1 MPRTVDDRV
10 VEMQFDN
17 SDFERNVHTSIR
29 TLDGLKSALSF
40 KGTDKDFSIVENAS
54 ANLTKSFSW
63 LEETARGVFLRLG
76 GSVEQWAERT
86 VKNLSGVTNA
96 IAGFGKFGEI
106 TKATGTLKGQGYG
119 LKEIET
125 QIERLNWFTDETS
138 YNLTEMI
145 SNISKF
151 TASGQGLEESVDAM
165 MGIALWAATAGQDA
179 STASRAM
186 YQLSQALSAGYMRLE
201 DWKSILTA
209 SMDTRIFRQHVLD
222 TAVALNTLKKNADGT
237 YTSLMAEG
245 KAGKEA
251 FNIDQFTTH
260 LTDGAWFTK
269 DVMMDVYREYAGGV
283 DAIYKYTE
291 EHGVSA
297 AEAVKALRGEVSDF
311 ALDAFLAG
319 QQARTWG
326 DAVEATKDAA
336 STAWK
341 HIFDDLFGQYDEVVD
356 FFTELSNRFYDI
368 FVEPINGIDNVLK
381 GWGKRGGQAAFIQSI
396 YNIVDGV
403 ENLSWV
409 INRVFNKVVY
419 GTTKSDTV
427 LGIKVDTL
435 TKVTRAVQKF
445 TGGLAD
451 TFRNSFVFRRYLYAI
466 PSLLGIAGQA
476 FFGFYRAVKKTFSG
490 AGKVI
495 GFFVEKVSLVAREIR
510 YLMQRTR
517 KNDTFYKF
525 FSTALKPL
533 KNLKEYLRDL
543 YIAILPEL
551 TKRWGA
557 FKKNLKERLS
567 DPFTK
572 LKDSLKGLGAA
583 IKDAWSGLFSGRDVT
598 VDASKLF
605 SFWDRLKDSFH
616 KITGLKP
623 GAFLDSVANGIDKLS
638 EKIKGFKTWLTEADV
653 ETGLTGI
660 EKIQNKFADVVEWI
674 RTNLGAA
681 WHAVIDA
688 FSAAF
693 DWISSNWDTIWNTAK
708 KVGSVVWSFLSGLWE
723 SISGVFSKKDAKKTG
738 ESAFSG
744 LLGSVKKAGSM
755 LGKILSG
762 IFSLIAPI
770 VENLV
775 STLSE
780 LDFKNAGEFL
790 KGGGIALLGA
800 GFLEWARNFKK
811 SNWLAGFQ
819 EILEGV
825 GGVFDSFSHLL
836 DAKALKEAAVAIA
849 ILVGALFL
857 LVSLPQDDMIG
868 SVMTLGM
875 MIDIVANAM
884 RRMSGLNNETKI
896 TKSGFT
902 FSKSGA
908 GTPLLML
915 ALGML
920 AIAGALRMIA
930 DIDANSLYQATF
942 VIGILMSIIT
952 STVKKLMGS
961 ENKSLTKLNDSSFSQ
976 KFVKPGGVLLS
987 IALSMVAIAYAL
999 QILAGIA
1006 SKKGGVEALGVAA
1019 AVVGVLMTVL
1029 GFVIKSVQNSEKINV
1044 KSSFKLGIGSTLFA
1058 LAAFLGVA
1066 IYAIKTISDM
1076 IVASGADKEK
1086 IGATGMPKSM
1096 EIALAVIGGIMLAL
1110 GLFLKT
1116 VSKTYKQTPGGKALE
1131 AVANKG
1137 FWLDILSLA
1146 ASVYIVALA
1155 FKAIANTGASKNDM
1169 LGAGALILLIMGVM
1183 IGFVAVADHVDP
1195 KKVAAVSASM
1205 LLFSAAIAVVAGVFA
1220 IIAVISHF
1228 LSKKALIATGAA
1240 IALIGAIFLTF
1251 VGLFGRKNMKKIDPL
1266 MMKKAA
1272 EALVVLSGALVIA
1285 AAAMVI
1291 LSQIPEKKVGG
1302 VILMFAG
1309 LVAAIAIL
1317 GKLASGSIG
1326 DGLLK
1331 LTTAFTLVAGAFALL
1346 AVAIL
1351 AVVEAIRLFSDE
1363 SLNVDAAA
1371 DNIMKVLD
1379 RLPELVGKLLE
1390 SLIETILAVIP
1401 GLVSGAIDSIV
1412 ETLEALVK
1420 KDPLTGKSRLE
1431 ALIEAALKVIFQICD
1446 EIEKHADEIVDH
1458 LGGAILAILNGV
1470 GTWLSTHGEEV
1481 ADALDKA
1488 AEGIMTVIVNLFDP
1502 LGKEIWGNAWDGPN
1516 GVKTKIINE
1525 GKPFLSITVV
1535 AFLASFALK
1544 AVAALTPL
1552 ANFVGSLLVSI
1563 GKLIAAHPVI
1573 AASVGATIATGAYVK
1588 YVNDHGQEIVLAS
1601 MKKYVDEKK
1610 TEKDT
1615 NSLFDWAYK
1624 NKFGGSTKS
1633 GFEAHQ
1639 AMMEAIA
1646 WMKSD
1651 EAKAILAAN
1660 GKNFNP
1666 NMLYIA
1672 ADGSVRYGSHTT
1684 RWTKYDN
1691 AWEKSWDYMRQA
1703 AFGWDSHN
1711 GDKRNEANATYY
1723 YGDTVNIEINN
1734 APGKSAKE
1742 QYRDAQTAAGLI
1754 LAQ

>member
-17 SDFERNVHTSIR
+17 SNFEQNVHTSIR

-54 ANLTKSFSW
+54 ATLTKSFSW
-63 LEETARGVFLRLG
+63 LEETAKGVFFRLG
-76 GSVEQWAERT
+76 GNIEQWAERT
-86 VKNLSGVTNA
+86 VKSLSGVNNA

-106 TKATGTLKGQGYG
+106 TKATGTLKGQGYA
-119 LKEIET
+119 LKEIEE
-125 QIERLNWFTDETS
+125 QIDRLNWFTDETS

-151 TASGQGLEESVDAM
+151 TASGQGLEESADAM

-179 STASRAM
+179 NTASRAM

-201 DWKSILTA
+201 DWKSIQNV

-222 TAVALNTLKKNADGT
+222 TAVALKTLKKNADGT

-319 QQARTWG
+319 QQARTWE

-341 HIFDDLFGQYDEVVD
+341 HIFDDLFGQYDEVVE
-356 FFTELSNRFYDI
+356 FFTELSIRFYDI
-368 FVEPINGIDNVLK
+368 FVEPINRIDNVLK

-396 YNIVDGV
+396 YNIVDGI

-409 INRVFNKVVY
+409 ISRVFNKVVY
-419 GTTKSDTV
+419 GTTKSDVV

-435 TKVTRAVQKF
+435 TKVTGAVQKF
-445 TGGLAD
+445 TAGLAD
-451 TFRNSFVFRRYLYAI
+451 TFRNSFVFRRYLYVI

-476 FFGFYRAVKKTFSG
+476 IFGFYRAVKETFSG

-543 YIAILPEL
+543 YVAILPEL

-567 DPFTK
+567 DPFSK

-616 KITGLKP
+616 KLTGLKP

-638 EKIKGFKTWLTEADV
+638 GKIKGFTTWLTEADV
-653 ETGLTGI
+653 ETGLTGL

-674 RTNLGAA
+674 RSNLGAA
-681 WHAVIDA
+681 WHAVVDA

-723 SISGVFSKKDAKKTG
+723 SISGIFSKKDAKKTG

-744 LLGSVKKAGSM
+744 LLGSVKKAGST

-775 STLSE
+775 NTLAE
-780 LDFKNAGEFL
+780 LDLKNAGEFL

-811 SNWLAGFQ
+811 SNWLAGFG
-819 EILEGV
+819 EILEGI
-825 GGVFDSFSHLL
+825 GGVFDSFSHML

-857 LVSLPQDDMIG
+857 LVSLPQDNMMS

-875 MIDIVANAM
+875 IIDIMANAM

-896 TKSGFT
+896 TKSGFA

-961 ENKSLTKLNDSSFSQ
+961 ENKSLTKLNDDGLSK
-976 KFVKPGGVLLS
+976 KFVKPGGVLLA

-999 QILAGIA
+999 QILADIA
-1006 SKKGGVEALGVAA
+1006 SKEGGLKALGIAA
-1019 AVVGVLMTVL
+1019 AVVGALMAVI
-1029 GFVIKSVQNSEKINV
+1029 GFVIKSIQSIEVN
-1044 KSSFKLGIGSTLFA
+1044 KSRGLSKLGIGSTLFA

-1096 EIALAVIGGIMLAL
+1096 EIALAVIAGIMLAL
-1110 GLFLKT
+1110 GIFLKT

-1146 ASVYIVALA
+1146 ASVYILALA
-1155 FKAIANTGASKNDM
+1155 FKAIATTGASKNDM

-1183 IGFVAVADHVDP
+1183 VGFVAVANKADP
-1195 KKVAAVSASM
+1195 KKIAVASASM
-1205 LLFSAAIAVVAGVFA
+1205 LMFSAAIAIVAGVFA
-1220 IIAVISHF
+1220 IIAGISHF
-1228 LSKKALIATGAA
+1228 LSKKALIATGVA
-1240 IALIGAIFLTF
+1240 IALIGSIFLVF

-1291 LSQIPEKKVGG
+1291 LSQIPEEKVGG

-1346 AVAIL
+1346 AVALL

-1390 SLIETILAVIP
+1390 SLRDTILAIIP
-1401 GLVSGAIDSIV
+1401 GLASGAIESIT
-1412 ETLEALVK
+1412 ETLIALAK
-1420 KDPLTGKSRLE
+1420 IDPLTGKSRLE
-1431 ALIEAALKVIFQICD
+1431 ALIEAVLVVIFQICD
-1446 EIEKHADEIVDH
+1446 EIEKHATEIVEH
-1458 LGGAILAILNGV
+1458 LGGAILAILNGI

-1481 ADALDKA
+1481 ADALGTA
-1488 AEGIMTVIVNLFDP
+1488 IEGIMTVIVSLFDP

-1516 GVKTKIINE
+1516 GVKTKIISE
-1525 GKPFLSITVV
+1525 GKTFLGVTVV
-1535 AFLASFALK
+1535 AFLASFAMR
-1544 AVAALTPL
+1544 AVSALTPL
-1552 ANFVGSLLVSI
+1552 ASFVGNLLGMI
-1563 GKLIAAHPVI
+1563 GRLIAAHPVLAGI
-1573 AASVGATIATGAYVK
+1573 VGAIGLGTYAYGK
-1588 YVNDHGQEIVLAS
+1588 IKESY
-1601 MKKYVDEKK
+1601 
-1610 TEKDT
+1610 EKDKPADA
-1615 NSLFDWAYK
+1615 LFDFVYK
-1624 NKFGGSTKS
+1624 NKFGGNNVKN
-1633 GFEAHQ
+1633 GIDEYQKIEKAR
-1639 AMMEAIA
+1639 A
-1646 WMKSD
+1646 WMQSD
-1651 EAKAILAAN
+1651 EAKAILARSGQN
-1660 GKNFNP
+1660 LDP
-1666 NMLYIA
+1666 SLLYIG
-1672 ADGSVRYGSHTT
+1672 ADGSVKYGKIPGSGQSSTT
-1684 RWTKYDN
+1684 NWWKKYGKTWSDAKN
-1691 AWEKSWDYMRQA
+1691 YVRQA
-1703 AFGWDSHN
+1703 ANATPIDWSSYYAN
-1711 GDKRNEANATYY
+1711 KRNEANATYN

-1742 QYRDAQTAAGLI
+1742 QYRDAQTAAAII

>member
-17 SDFERNVHTSIR
+17 SNFERNVHTSIR

-106 TKATGTLKGQGYG
+106 TKATGILKGQGYA
-119 LKEIET
+119 LKEIEE
-125 QIERLNWFTDETS
+125 QIDRLNWFTDETS
-138 YNLTEMI
+138 YNLTAMI

-179 STASRAM
+179 NTASRAM
-186 YQLSQALSAGYMRLE
+186 EQLSQALSAGYMRLE
-201 DWKSILTA
+201 DWKSIRNA

-222 TAVALNTLKKNADGT
+222 TAVALKTLKKNADGT

-435 TKVTRAVQKF
+435 TKVTGAVQKF

-476 FFGFYRAVKKTFSG
+476 FFGFYRAVKETFSG

-495 GFFVEKVSLVAREIR
+495 GFFVEKVSLAAREIR

-543 YIAILPEL
+543 YVAILPEL

-572 LKDSLKGLGAA
+572 LKDSLKGLGTA

-723 SISGVFSKKDAKKTG
+723 SISGIFSKKDAKKTG
-738 ESAFSG
+738 ESAFSE
-744 LLGSVKKAGSM
+744 LLGSVKKAGST

-819 EILEGV
+819 AILEGV
-825 GGVFDSFSHLL
+825 GGVFDSFSHML
-836 DAKALKEAAVAIA
+836 DAKALKEAAAAIA

-875 MIDIVANAM
+875 MIEIVANAM

-930 DIDANSLYQATF
+930 DIDTNSLYQATF

-961 ENKSLTKLNDSSFSQ
+961 ENKSLTKLNDSSLSQ

-1029 GFVIKSVQNSEKINV
+1029 GFVIKNMQNAEKV
-1044 KSSFKLGIGSTLFA
+1044 KVNSSFSAKLGIGSTLFA

-1169 LGAGALILLIMGVM
+1169 LGAGALILLIMGMM
-1183 IGFVAVADHVDP
+1183 IGFVAIANKVDP

-1220 IIAVISHF
+1220 IIAGISHF

-1317 GKLASGSIG
+1317 GKLASGGIG

-1502 LGKEIWGNAWDGPN
+1502 LGEKIWGNAWDGPN
-1516 GVKTKIINE
+1516 GVKSKIINE

-1544 AVAALTPL
+1544 AVGALTPL
-1552 ANFVGSLLVSI
+1552 ASFVGNLLGMI
-1563 GKLIAAHPVI
+1563 GRLIGAYPALTGTIAAI
-1573 AASVGATIATGAYVK
+1573 GIGNYLYDSVKNDKFGLKKKLADDIHGVHSVDGDVFGTGPSGK
-1588 YVNDHGQEIVLAS
+1588 FG
-1601 MKKYVDEKK
+1601 
-1610 TEKDT
+1610 TP
-1615 NSLFDWAYK
+1615 DWAYK
-1624 NKFGGSTKS
+1624 YAEPWKK
-1633 GFEAHQ
+1633 
-1639 AMMEAIA
+1639 
-1646 WMKSD
+1646 
-1651 EAKAILAAN
+1651 
-1660 GKNFNP
+1660 GK
-1666 NMLYIA
+1666 
-1672 ADGSVRYGSHTT
+1672 
-1684 RWTKYDN
+1684 KY
-1691 AWEKSWDYMRQA
+1691 ARQA
-1703 AFGWDSHN
+1703 AYGWDSHN
-1711 GDKRNEANATYY
+1711 GDKRYEANATYN

-1742 QYRDAQTAAGLI
+1742 QYRDARTAAGLI

>member
-179 STASRAM
+179 NTASRAM

-201 DWKSILTA
+201 DWKSIQNA

-222 TAVALNTLKKNADGT
+222 TAVALKTLKKNADGT

-381 GWGKRGGQAAFIQSI
+381 GWGKRVGQAAFIQSI

-403 ENLSWV
+403 ENLAWV
-409 INRVFNKVVY
+409 ISRVFNKVVY

-427 LGIKVDTL
+427 LGIKVDAL
-435 TKVTRAVQKF
+435 TKVTGAVQKF

-476 FFGFYRAVKKTFSG
+476 FFGFYRAVKETFSG

-723 SISGVFSKKDAKKTG
+723 SISGIFSKKDAKKTG

-896 TKSGFT
+896 TKSGVT

-1029 GFVIKSVQNSEKINV
+1029 GFVIKNMQNAEKVKV
-1044 KSSFKLGIGSTLFA
+1044 KSSFSAKLGIGSTLFA

-1076 IVASGADKEK
+1076 ILASGADKEK

-1146 ASVYIVALA
+1146 TSVYIVALA

-1183 IGFVAVADHVDP
+1183 IGFVAVANKVDP
-1195 KKVAAVSASM
+1195 KKVAVVSASM

-1220 IIAVISHF
+1220 IIAGISHF

-1331 LTTAFTLVAGAFALL
+1331 LTTAFTRVAGAFALL
-1346 AVAIL
+1346 AVALL

-1401 GLVSGAIDSIV
+1401 VAV
-1412 ETLEALVK
+1412 
-1420 KDPLTGKSRLE
+1420 
-1431 ALIEAALKVIFQICD
+1431 LKVIFQICD

-1502 LGKEIWGNAWDGPN
+1502 LGEKIWGNAWDGPN
-1516 GVKTKIINE
+1516 GVKSKIINE

-1552 ANFVGSLLVSI
+1552 ATFVGNLLVSI

-1573 AASVGATIATGAYVK
+1573 AASVGAGVLGYTFGKKLGTYVK
-1588 YVNDHGQEIVLAS
+1588 
-1601 MKKYVDEKK
+1601 EKIEEGK
-1610 TEKDT
+1610 PAED
-1615 NSLFDWAYK
+1615 LLEWVYK
-1624 NKFGGSTKS
+1624 NKFGGSKDKNRHEKTKAIVKAK
-1633 GFEAHQ
+1633 EW
-1639 AMMEAIA
+1639 MESA
-1646 WMKSD
+1646 
-1651 EAKAILAAN
+1651 EAKAILARAGQN
-1660 GKNFNP
+1660 LDP
-1666 NMLYIA
+1666 NLLYIRP
-1672 ADGSVRYGSHTT
+1672 DGSIGYGEVHTHMSTHWYTKYGSA
-1684 RWTKYDN
+1684 WTKAETYAKQSAN
-1691 AWEKSWDYMRQA
+1691 ATPVAVDWSSYYA
-1703 AFGWDSHN
+1703 N
-1711 GDKRNEANATYY
+1711 KRNEANATYY